1 MTVEGA
7 GMTVEGA
14 GMTVNMTTRPRDG
27 AIFQMEASLLRR
39 RGQDIAA
46 GADGAGVNAP
56 ASRAFRRSRRTGGA
70 GAVER

>member
-27 AIFQMEASLLRR
+27 AIFQMGASLLRR

-46 GADGAGVNAP
+46 GADGAGGNAL
-56 ASRAFRRSRRTGGA
+56 SFRAFRRSRRTGCA
-70 GAVER
+70 GAAGQ